1 MRKTASG
8 VAPVIPLDRNAKKP
22 LHRQIYEGY
31 RKAILERHLRAGQQ
45 IPSTRTL
52 ALELGVSRIP
62 LLNAYSQL
70 LAEGFFESRTGAGTF
85 VASLPPDPAVRAQ
98 SRPAARA
105 KTQSGWPM
113 GPPGLAACM
122 GQRPV
127 SGRSQLLPPFNPAP
141 WLKGSGAFSVG
152 QVAFDH
158 FPVDIWSRLVARHS
172 RRLQARSAHFDDPR
186 GHREFRKAVAEYLRT
201 ARAVK
206 CDEHQIMI
214 VSGSQEALDL
224 SARVLLDPGS
234 PVWIE
239 EPGYWLARRVL
250 TLAGCELVPVP
261 VDRDGLDVAA
271 GMKLSRAARAA
282 YVTPSHQFPLGVTMS
297 VSRRLQLLNWAE
309 SCGSW
314 IIEDDYDSEYRYG
327 VPPIASLQGLDTN
340 ARVIYVGTFSKTL
353 LPSLR
358 VGYLVIPADLV
369 DRFMAVR
376 VAMDIFPP
384 HVNQAVLT
392 DFINDG
398 HFARHIRRT
407 RLLYAERRERLVQ
420 CLHDE
425 FGSTLESM
433 GTEAGVHLA
442 VTLPAPLHDGVLAER
457 AALEK
462 LWLWPLSPSYMG
474 ETSRQGF
481 ILGFGSV
488 ATGDIPKAV
497 RKMAAVLHP
506 EMDIR

>member
-1 MRKTASG
+1 MRKIASG
-8 VAPVIPLDRNAKKP
+8 LAPVIPLDRNAKKP

-45 IPSTRTL
+45 IPSTRAL

-70 LAEGFFESRTGAGTF
+70 LAEGFFESRAGSGTF
-85 VASLPPDPAVRAQ
+85 VANLLPDRVVRAPT
-98 SRPAARA
+98 RPAARA
-105 KTQSGWPM
+105 NMHSGR
-113 GPPGLAACM
+113 
-122 GQRPV
+122 RPV
-127 SGRSQLLPPFNPAP
+127 SSRAQLLPPFKAVP
-141 WLKGSGAFSVG
+141 WTRGSGAFSVG
-152 QVAFDH
+152 QVAVDH
-158 FPVDIWSRLVARHS
+158 FPVDTWSRLIARHS
-172 RRLQARSAHFDDPR
+172 RRLHARSAHFNDPR
-186 GHREFRKAVAEYLRT
+186 GDRAFRQAVAEYLRT

-206 CDEHQIMI
+206 CDEQQIMI

-234 PVWIE
+234 QVWIE

-271 GMKLSRAARAA
+271 GMKLSRTARAA

-297 VSRRLQLLNWAE
+297 ASRRLQLLNWAQ

-327 VPPIASLQGLDTN
+327 VTPIASLQGLDTN

-358 VGYLVIPADLV
+358 VGYLVMPADLV

-376 VAMDIFPP
+376 VAMDIFPS

-398 HFARHIRRT
+398 HFGRHIRRT
-407 RLLYAERRERLVQ
+407 RLLYAERRERLVH
-420 CLHDE
+420 CLHNE
-425 FGSTLESM
+425 FDSRLESV
-433 GTEAGVHLA
+433 GTEAGVHLT
-442 VTLPAPLHDGVLAER
+442 VTLPPVIPDRPLSER

-462 LWLWPLSPSYMG
+462 LWLWPLSPCYMS
-474 ETSRQGF
+474 EPSRQGF

-488 ATGDIPKAV
+488 ATAEIPKAV
-497 RKMAAVLHP
+497 RRMAMVLRP
-506 EMDIR
+506 ETDARN

>member
-1 MRKTASG
+1 MRKIASG
-8 VAPVIPLDRNAKKP
+8 LAPVIPLDRNAKKP

-45 IPSTRTL
+45 IPSTRAL

-70 LAEGFFESRTGAGTF
+70 LAEGFFESRVGAGTF
-85 VASLPPDPAVRAQ
+85 VASLLPDPVVRVQ
-98 SRPAARA
+98 IQPAARA
-105 KTQSGWPM
+105 NAPSGR
-113 GPPGLAACM
+113 
-122 GQRPV
+122 RPV
-127 SGRSQLLPPFNPAP
+127 SRRSQLLPPFKPAP
-141 WLKGSGAFSVG
+141 WIYGLGAFSVG
-152 QVAFDH
+152 QVAFEH
-158 FPVDIWSRLVARHS
+158 FPVDTWSRLIARHS
-172 RRLQARSAHFDDPR
+172 RRLHAKSAHFNDPR
-186 GHREFRKAVAEYLRT
+186 GYREFRQAVAEYLRT

-206 CDEHQIMI
+206 CDEQQIMI

-271 GMKLSRAARAA
+271 GMRLCRTARAA
-282 YVTPSHQFPLGVTMS
+282 YVTPSHQFPLGATMS
-297 VSRRLQLLNWAE
+297 ASRRLQLLNWAH

-327 VPPIASLQGLDTN
+327 VTPIASLQGLDTN

-358 VGYLVIPADLV
+358 VGYLVMPADLV

-376 VAMDIFPP
+376 VAMDIYPP

-398 HFARHIRRT
+398 HFSRHIRRT

-420 CLHDE
+420 CLHNE
-425 FGSTLESM
+425 FGSRLELM
-433 GTEAGVHLA
+433 GTEAGVHLT
-442 VTLPAPLHDGVLAER
+442 VTLPAEIRDRPLSER

-462 LWLWPLSPSYMG
+462 LWLWPLSPSYMSKA
-474 ETSRQGF
+474 SRQGF

-488 ATGDIPKAV
+488 AAGEIPKAV
-497 RKMAAVLHP
+497 RRMAALLRDH
-506 EMDIR
+506 